1 MTEQEI
7 SELAA
12 ILVNEHG
19 HGALDIAQR
28 RKAQYA
34 HEPRGAAFLL
44 WSQIAE
50 AAARLWRTRQ
60 ARQRGSQTML
70 ARHQRC

>member
-1 MTEQEI
+1 MTQQEI

-19 HGALDIAQR
+19 HAALDIAQR
-28 RKAQYA
+28 RQNQYA
-34 HEPRGAAFLL
+34 HEPLSDAFLL

-50 AAARLWRTRQ
+50 ITGRLLRVRDARQ
-60 ARQRGSQTML
+60 ASHTGAAHSER
-70 ARHQRC
+70 